1 MRILVI
7 DDMPQ
12 IRKMLRRMLADHEVV
27 ECVNGAEALDL
38 LDDDDGFDL
47 ILSDM
52 DMSVMDGARFYAA
65 LELRN
70 SPLCSK
76 VVFVTGGGSSDRQSK
91 FLSSTSCPIV
101 VKPFVVTDLNH
112 VISSFGE
119 IYEQ

>member
-1 MRILVI
+1 MRILII
-7 DDMPQ
+7 DDMPH
-12 IRKMLRRMLADHEVV
+12 IRKMLRRMLRGHEVI

-65 LELRN
+65 LEFRN

-76 VVFVTGGGSSDRQSK
+76 VVFVTGGGSSDKQSQ
-91 FLSSTSCPIV
+91 FLDSTSRPIV
-101 VKPFVVTDLNH
+101 AKPFGVKDLNH

-119 IYEQ
+119 IYE